1 MSTHDMPIGAELA
14 IVLAS
19 SGAVCGTSNCRPCAM
34 VRTVDIAV
42 AISGFMVQS
51 DALAGSDDS

>member
-1 MSTHDMPIGAELA
+1 MPIGAELA
-14 IVLAS
+14 IVLAP

-42 AISGFMVQS
+42 AISGFMVKS